1 MDANAHNQ
9 QAARFRALH
18 VSGRPLLL
26 ANAWDAITARV
37 IEDAGAAAIATSSAA
52 VANALGYPDG
62 NALPADDAVAA
73 AARIAGCVRI
83 PLSVDAEAGYSDD
96 PTEVAALV
104 GALLD
109 AGAVGINLEDG
120 SAPPELLARKI
131 RAVREM
137 ATARG
142 RDLFINARTDVFLR
156 GLVADADGLDET
168 LRRLELYRAAGADGG
183 FVPLLADLER
193 IAKLTA
199 TCPLPI
205 NLLFVPALAPVA
217 ELAAAGV
224 ARVSLGGGLFLASI
238 SLVQRA
244 AQEFLAGGTYDTLR
258 SSIAL
263 SHKQAN
269 GLLADR

>member
-1 MDANAHNQ
+1 MDADARNQ

-18 VSGRPLLL
+18 VPGTPLLL
-26 ANAWDAITARV
+26 ANAWDAITARL
-37 IEDAGAAAIATSSAA
+37 IEDAGAKAIATSSAA

-62 NALPADDAVAA
+62 NALPADEAVAA
-73 AARIAGCVRI
+73 AARIAGCIRV

-96 PTEVAALV
+96 PAEVAALV

-120 SAPPELLARKI
+120 GAPPELLARKI

-137 ATARG
+137 AAARG

-156 GLVADADGLDET
+156 GLVPDEQGLDET

-193 IAKLTA
+193 VAKLTA
-199 TCPLPI
+199 ACSLPI

-217 ELAAAGV
+217 DLAAAGV
-224 ARVSLGGGLFLASI
+224 ARISLGGGLFLATA

-244 AQEFLAGGTYDTLR
+244 AREFLTGGTYDTLR
-258 SSIAL
+258 GAITL

-269 GLLADR
+269 SLFASR

>member
-1 MDANAHNQ
+1 MDATARND

-18 VSGRPLLL
+18 LPGTPLLL
-26 ANAWDAITARV
+26 ANAWDAITARI
-37 IEDAGAAAIATSSAA
+37 IEDAGATAIATSSAA

-83 PLSVDAEAGYSDD
+83 PLTVDAEAGYSDD
-96 PTEVAALV
+96 PAAVAAMV

-109 AGAVGINLEDG
+109 AGAAGINLEDG
-120 SAPPELLARKI
+120 GAPPELLARKI

-137 ATARG
+137 AAARG

-156 GLVADADGLDET
+156 GLVPDDQGLDET

-183 FVPLLADLER
+183 FVPLLTDLER
-193 IAKLTA
+193 IAKLTRA
-199 TCPLPI
+199 CPLPI

-217 ELAAAGV
+217 DLAAAGV

-244 AQEFLAGGTYDTLR
+244 AKEFLAGGTYAALR
-258 SSIAL
+258 ASITL

-269 GLLADR
+269 GLFANR